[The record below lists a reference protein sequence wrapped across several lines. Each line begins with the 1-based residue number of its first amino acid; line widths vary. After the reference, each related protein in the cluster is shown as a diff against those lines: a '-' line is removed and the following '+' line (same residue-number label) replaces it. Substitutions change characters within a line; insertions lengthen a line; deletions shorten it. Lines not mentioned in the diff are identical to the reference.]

1 MKKDI
6 FKGNIQKQYINY
18 VKFSIVF
25 AIVLFGVFAI
35 FFFLFALLY
44 EKIEPAARVMMFVGS
59 GACLIS
65 SICYPLLTIF
75 AIKTYPKHMRL
86 AHGMLKE
93 FVFETNETRVINNL
107 KENEKLS
114 AADFPS
120 SYDLTTD
127 NIINHIPSKE
137 IRKYLLK
144 HKKKIS
150 IMQYATLV
158 ENYYKGNMVAILEAL
173 KDFSDNEFE
182 KELFT
187 IAMKDYRKYKRIE
200 KRTMDFYE
208 QNDPREKK
216 LMCPFEEFI
225 YLPTLFKEYDLAL
238 LLGEQPKIV
247 MIGRN
252 IKFDENDNEDN
263 KKYDFSDLSYMA
275 YDLDTAFGISEE
287 NLVNIHVHAHYCE
300 LEKVGNSNLTSKQLE
315 NYSKLTK
322 VLKEYY
328 KNEENHN
335 G

>member
-1 MKKDI
+1 MQKNI
-6 FKGNIQKQYINY
+6 FNGNIQKQYINY
-18 VKFSIVF
+18 VKFSIIL
-25 AIVLFGVFAI
+25 ATILFGVFAI

-44 EKIEPAARVMMFVGS
+44 ENIEPAARVMMFVGS
-59 GACLIS
+59 GACLIA

-75 AIKTYPKHMRL
+75 AIKTYPKHIRL

-93 FVFETNETRVINNL
+93 FVFETNETRVNNNL

-114 AADFPS
+114 TDDLLIR
-120 SYDLTTD
+120 YDLTTD

-137 IRKYLLK
+137 IRKYLLE

-158 ENYYKGNMVAILEAL
+158 ENYYRGNKVAIFEGL
-173 KDFSDNEFE
+173 KDFSDNEYE

-187 IAMKDYRKYKRIE
+187 IAVKDYKKYKRIE

-216 LMCPFEEFI
+216 PMCSFEEFI

-247 MIGRN
+247 MIGKS
-252 IKFDENDNEDN
+252 IKFDENDTEDN
-263 KKYDFSDLSYMA
+263 KNYDFSDLSYMA
-275 YDLDTAFGISEE
+275 YDLDTAFEISEE

-300 LEKVGNSNLTSKQLE
+300 LEKIDNPNLTSKQLE
-315 NYSKLTK
+315 NYLKISK
-322 VLKEYY
+322 VLKEYF
-328 KNEENHN
+328 HFL
-335 G
+335 

>member
-6 FKGNIQKQYINY
+6 FNGNIQKQYINY

-25 AIVLFGVFAI
+25 ATVLFGMFALI
-35 FFFLFALLY
+35 LFLIALLY
-44 EKIEPAARVMMFVGS
+44 EKVDPAARVMMFVGS
-59 GACLIS
+59 GACLIA

-75 AIKTYPKHMRL
+75 AIKTYPKHIRI

-93 FVFETNETRVINNL
+93 FVFETNETRVINSL

-114 AADFPS
+114 AADFPRN
-120 SYDLTTD
+120 YDLTTD
-127 NIINHIPSKE
+127 NVINHIPSKE

-158 ENYYKGNMVAILEAL
+158 GNYYKGNMVAILEGL
-173 KDFSDNEFE
+173 KDFSDNEYE

-200 KRTMDFYE
+200 KRTIDFYE

-216 LMCPFEEFI
+216 PMCPFEEFI

-247 MIGRN
+247 MIGRS
-252 IKFDENDNEDN
+252 IKFDENDTEDN
-263 KKYDFSDLSYMA
+263 KNYDFSDLSYMA
-275 YDLDTAFGISEE
+275 YDLDTAFEINEE

-300 LEKVGNSNLTSKQLE
+300 LEKIEKPNLTSKQLE
-315 NYSKLTK
+315 NYLNLVR
-322 VLKEYY
+322 VLKEYF
-328 KNEENHN
+328 KSDGSAN